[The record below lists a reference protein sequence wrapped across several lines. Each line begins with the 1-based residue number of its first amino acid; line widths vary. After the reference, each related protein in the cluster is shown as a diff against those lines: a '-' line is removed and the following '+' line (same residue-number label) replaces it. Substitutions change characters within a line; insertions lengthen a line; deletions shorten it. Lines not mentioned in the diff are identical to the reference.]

1 MSNISDV
8 IKIHNTDING
18 IDIFP
23 KGNIVYMNRF
33 DINKLAESNGI
44 SDIDK
49 LCTHIL
55 EQHNY
60 SPENT
65 KYILVAESEYNTEF
79 MGLQLKSAINDI
91 IEEGGKLSA
100 KERKELP
107 TIAFGLPK
115 KKAFPMP
122 DKDHVLAAIRMFN
135 RASESDHPELARNIK
150 KKIKE
155 FNMEDE
161 IKVSSQNKFSK
172 FWNGVKTESA
182 LNEEYIRE
190 DSIDLTPDALLN
202 MAKGFVGGAAIQIGD
217 EITPPAGVEKHK
229 AADKLLGIRIGKIRE
244 AVRIIF
250 NNTTKWLRNSDYKS
264 SDDIK
269 ERIRIVKRAIDDVNR
284 EIKKVEHDDPSK
296 QYGLQEIMRVLANLG
311 VATALEFLI
320 PGYSIGAWSKVIM
333 LYNGLTDIY
342 NAYNYKNTL
351 IKYKNELEYTLSY
364 LEKAYVRQV
373 EKEKKEAMKAKSS
386 SFNKHKAR

>member
-8 IKIHNTDING
+8 IKIHNTDISG

-23 KGNIVYMNRF
+23 KGNTVYMNRF
-33 DINKLAESNGI
+33 DVNKLAETNAI

-65 KYILVAESEYNTEF
+65 KYILVAEHEYNPEF
-79 MGLQLKSAINDI
+79 MGLQLKAAIDVI
-91 IEEGGKLSA
+91 VEEGGKLSA
-100 KERKELP
+100 KERKALP
-107 TIAFGLPK
+107 TVAFGLPK

-135 RASESDHPELARNIK
+135 RADEADHAELARNIK

-155 FNMEDE
+155 FNMEDDV
-161 IKVSSQNKFSK
+161 KVSSQNKFSK
-172 FWNGVKTESA
+172 FWHGVKSESA
-182 LNEEYIRE
+182 INEEYLIE
-190 DSIDLTPDALLN
+190 DEIDLSPDALIN
-202 MAKGFVGGAAIQIGD
+202 MAKGFVGGNAIQVSG
-217 EITPPAGVEKHK
+217 EILPQSGIERHK
-229 AADKLLGIRIGKIRE
+229 AADTHFGIKVGKLRE

-284 EIKKVEHDDPSK
+284 EIKKVERDDPSK
-296 QYGLQEIMRVLANLG
+296 QYGFQEIIKLLVSLG
-311 VATALEFLI
+311 AATALEVII
-320 PGYSIGAWSKVIM
+320 PGFSVGAWSKIFTI
-333 LYNGLTDIY
+333 YNGIQAIY
-342 NAYNYKNTL
+342 TGYHYRNALLGYKH
-351 IKYKNELEYTLSY
+351 ELEYTLDY
-364 LEKAYVRQV
+364 LERAYVRQV
-373 EKEKKEAMKAKSS
+373 EKEKKEAMKAKTS
-386 SFNKHKAR
+386 SFNKRRV